1 MLNNHSIGR
10 SNPASFGSGKSSV
23 LDSIFPETSP
33 LELLIGVLPSCL
45 SSEIVM
51 NANTRI
57 RNIPESKVAMGIAQ
71 PVPLIVDMPNTAII
85 SKDAP
90 STRMPLE
97 LPVIPMSRTKV
108 LMNLAHTRP
117 TMFGSGKGPSP
128 ASGACP
134 GWLMTAVAPWGENAE
149 DAYDQGLVEMGLGD
163 SRLIEVQ
170 GAFLPMGVEATP
182 PQPLPMGS
190 LVECHLA
197 TSYAYN
203 GGTACAGVAWA
214 ACTTPEGEEC
224 AIVAKITTEL
234 DYEETESLLK
244 RNLQRRLAS
253 RDLEVVSFDVAV
265 DEVTAAQDHFG
276 VAMAAL
282 ILPESLK
289 MSGGGNVG
297 RVRAGLTRQATDAMA
312 NAARRVDTKAPA
324 APAMRPGGRKPSD
337 GSTDFSL

>member
-1 MLNNHSIGR
+1 MEVQIRNLLDQVNHR
-10 SNPASFGSGKSSV
+10 TPNRFAPSSR
-23 LDSIFPETSP
+23 LFEDDT
-33 LELLIGVLPSCL
+33 GVLPL
-45 SSEIVM
+45 LESSDIVITE
-51 NANTRI
+51 NIRI
-57 RNIPESKVAMGIAQ
+57 NRIPDSKVAIGNIH
-71 PVPLIVDMPNTAII
+71 PVPLTVDIPAKATI
-85 SKDAP
+85 SKTAP
-90 STRMPLE
+90 SKRKPRE
-97 LPVIPMSRTKV
+97 LVAIPTTRTKV
-108 LMNLAHTRP
+108 LMNLAHPRVEYDRFWQRSIRAEKCMP
-117 TMFGSGKGPSP
+117 
-128 ASGACP
+128 
-134 GWLMTAVAPWGENAE
+134 WLVDDRCCTLGENAE

-170 GAFLPMGVEATP
+170 GAFLPMGFEATP
-182 PQPLPMGS
+182 PMPLPMGS

-197 TSYAYN
+197 TSFAYN

-289 MSGGGNVG
+289 LSGGGNVG
-297 RVRAGLTRQATDAMA
+297 RVRSGLTRQATDAMA
-312 NAARRVDTKAPA
+312 NAAKRVDTKAPA
-324 APAMRPGGRKPSD
+324 APAMRPGSRRPPG
-337 GSTDFSL
+337 GNTDFSL

>member
-1 MLNNHSIGR
+1 MFS
-10 SNPASFGSGKSSV
+10 SGGQPSVPKS
-23 LDSIFPETSP
+23 
-33 LELLIGVLPSCL
+33 
-45 SSEIVM
+45 
-51 NANTRI
+51 
-57 RNIPESKVAMGIAQ
+57 
-71 PVPLIVDMPNTAII
+71 
-85 SKDAP
+85 
-90 STRMPLE
+90 
-97 LPVIPMSRTKV
+97 
-108 LMNLAHTRP
+108 
-117 TMFGSGKGPSP
+117 
-128 ASGACP
+128 ACP

-163 SRLIEVQ
+163 SRLIEVH
-170 GAFLPMGVEATP
+170 GAFLPMGFEATP

-190 LVECHLA
+190 LVECHIA
-197 TSYAYN
+197 TAYAY
-203 GGTACAGVAWA
+203 GGSSACAGVAWA

-253 RDLEVVSFDVAV
+253 RDLEVQSFDVAV
-265 DEVTAAQDHFG
+265 DEVTAAQDHYG

-312 NAARRVDTKAPA
+312 DAARRVDTKAPA
-324 APAMRPGGRKPSD
+324 APAMRPGGRRND
-337 GSTDFSL
+337 GGTDFSL